1 MGLGYSGWLSSKSIP
16 RYRSPSYNVTLVA
29 RSTGLTKLRRQ
40 TKPGGWIEVVENG
53 PTSSRICPATT
64 DENNKL
70 TSGTDNM
77 VAGFGTLNIACWIK
91 QQLIDAGFVEVEEK
105 AWKVSNRPWQKT
117 IAGIGKFIVA
127 FLSMRWVWDDTGT
140 ICQEKPQIQH
150 FEPRWD
156 RYNPRHAWPQY

>member
-1 MGLGYSGWLSSKSIP
+1 MC
-16 RYRSPSYNVTLVA
+16 
-29 RSTGLTKLRRQ
+29 RQ

-53 PTSSRICPATT
+53 PTSSRICLAAT

-70 TSGTDNM
+70 ISSADNM

-156 RYNPRHAWPQY
+156 LYNPPFFLAWISPVLTRTVFFFF